1 MGTVKSKLPQTRKPV
16 KRKNDE
22 IDHPVHYTSLN
33 GGIECID
40 VVQHMNFCRGA
51 AVKYI
56 WRAGLKGGP
65 EKEVQDL
72 QKSIWFLKK
81 EIQRL
86 GRLK

>member
-1 MGTVKSKLPQTRKPV
+1 MPARRKTV

-56 WRAGLKGGP
+56 WRAGLKGGA

-72 QKSIWFLKK
+72 RKAIWFLRA
-81 EIQRL
+81 EIARIT
-86 GRLK
+86 K